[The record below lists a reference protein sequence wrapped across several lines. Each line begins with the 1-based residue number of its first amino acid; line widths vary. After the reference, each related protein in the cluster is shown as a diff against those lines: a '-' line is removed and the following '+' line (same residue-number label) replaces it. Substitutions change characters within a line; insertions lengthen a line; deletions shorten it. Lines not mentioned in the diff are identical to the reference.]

1 MAYLGC
7 PMKKR
12 VGSRGNGRPGGLEK
26 FNPDQSLKL
35 ATPENTGIENIGKN
49 EGLANLKSH
58 VALTL
63 ADIQCRLEL
72 AEALADAIGQA
83 HPDDAVQLM
92 AAALADLTPAGSR
105 PNFFL
110 EAEADAAWW
119 ASLET
124 PEVLVTVLRVAL
136 ENLGDRAM
144 HRETRKR
151 LFMTLWRGF
160 TPAEQ
165 DRFLAVAKGDA

>member
-1 MAYLGC
+1 MDANASKEINGLTC
-7 PMKKR
+7 PA
-12 VGSRGNGRPGGLEK
+12 GEAGGI
-26 FNPDQSLKL
+26 D
-35 ATPENTGIENIGKN
+35 NIG
-49 EGLANLKSH
+49 EFPQVSNLKSH

-72 AEALADAIGQA
+72 AQALADAIGQA

-105 PNFFL
+105 PDFFL
-110 EAEADAAWW
+110 DSEADAAWW

-136 ENLGDRAM
+136 ENLGNRAM
-144 HRETRKR
+144 HRDTRKR

-160 TPAEQ
+160 TPEEQ
-165 DRFLAVAKGDA
+165 GRFLAVAKGEASCALNA

>member
-1 MAYLGC
+1 MPCIYGF
-7 PMKKR
+7 
-12 VGSRGNGRPGGLEK
+12 GRPGGLEK

-63 ADIQCRLEL
+63 ADIECRLEL
-72 AEALADAIGQA
+72 AQELADAIGQA
-83 HPDDAVQLM
+83 HPDDAVVLM
-92 AAALADLTPAGSR
+92 AAALSDLTPAGSR
-105 PNFFL
+105 PDFFL
-110 EAEADAAWW
+110 DAEADAAWW

-136 ENLGDRAM
+136 ENLGNRAM
-144 HRETRKR
+144 HRDTRKR
-151 LFMTLWRGF
+151 LFWTLWRGF
-160 TPAEQ
+160 TPEDQ
-165 DRFLAVAKGDA
+165 SRFLSIARGET